1 MKLKSCSTPI
11 LSVLASG
18 LLVAC
23 GGAAALDADVPT
35 AQSAAMSEVGENAQ
49 VSIRIIEGEFSEA
62 GNTAECL
69 TLRGKI
75 FGLRQKLKLSSEWR
89 TLTGTAEYQAYESD
103 KEHFAGAGCHKPST
117 TPAAACQELQGKLN
131 ADADAVGNLS
141 AWSQL
146 ESSHQFNDL
155 MTAYQKAV
163 AINCVSQ

>member
-1 MKLKSCSTPI
+1 MKLKLRRTPV
-11 LSVLASG
+11 LSLLASG
-18 LLVAC
+18 LLTAC

-35 AQSAAMSEVGENAQ
+35 AQTAAMSEMGEDAQ

-89 TLTGTAEYQAYESD
+89 TLTGTPEYQAYESD
-103 KEHFAGAGCHKPST
+103 KEHFAGAGCNRPST
-117 TPAAACQELQGKLN
+117 TPPGACRELQGKLN
-131 ADADAVGNLS
+131 ADADALGNLS

-146 ESSHQFNDL
+146 KGSDQFNDL
-155 MTAYQKAV
+155 MTTYQKAV